1 MIYED
6 TQSILLYIKSIMTL
20 KKIKNREL
28 AEKLNLSQAAL
39 SSRLNQDNISFNLLI
54 EICEALDICMDI
66 KFVDKKITVKKDDG
80 E

>member
-1 MIYED
+1 MVYKD

-20 KKIKNREL
+20 KKIKNRDL
-28 AEKLNLSQAAL
+28 AQKLNLSQAAL
-39 SSRLNQDNISFNLLI
+39 SSRLNQENISFNLLI

-66 KFVDKKITVKKDDG
+66 NFVDKKFVIEKDDG

>member
-1 MIYED
+1 MVYKD

-20 KKIKNREL
+20 KKIKNKDL
-28 AEKLNLSQAAL
+28 AQKLNLSQAAL

-54 EICEALDICMDI
+54 EICEALGICMDI
-66 KFVDKKITVKKDDG
+66 KFEDKKFTTKKDDG

>member
-1 MIYED
+1 MVYKD

-20 KKIKNREL
+20 KKIKNRDL
-28 AEKLNLSQAAL
+28 AQKMNLSQAAL
-39 SSRLNQDNISFNLLI
+39 SSRLNQENISFNLLI

-66 KFVDKKITVKKDDG
+66 NFVDKKFVIEKDDG